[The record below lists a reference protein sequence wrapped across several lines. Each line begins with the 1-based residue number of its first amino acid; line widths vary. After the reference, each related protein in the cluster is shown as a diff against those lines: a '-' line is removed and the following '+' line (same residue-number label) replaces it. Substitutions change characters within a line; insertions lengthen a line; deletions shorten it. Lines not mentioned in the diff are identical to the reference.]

1 MVRGD
6 ATAAYSPD
14 LGVKKF
20 VREFVYQPGSGF
32 TVSDDVETNRPA
44 VLTFVLH
51 ADDHIERGQG
61 RQFSITTG
69 RVKLLIDP
77 TLAAPVEQAL
87 QSIEAVIETNNL
99 TAPGP
104 PGAVDKGERQARGQK
119 LLLSTAAPT
128 TSARFVQRLTI
139 KD

>member
-1 MVRGD
+1 
-6 ATAAYSPD
+6 
-14 LGVKKF
+14 

-32 TVSDDVETNRPA
+32 TVTDDVETTRPA

-51 ADDHIERGQG
+51 ADDQIEKREGCV
-61 RQFSITTG
+61 FDITAG
-69 RVKLLIDP
+69 RVKLLDDV
-77 TLAAPVEQAL
+77 TLAAPVEPAQQA
-87 QSIEAVIETNNL
+87 IESKIETNYL

-119 LLLSTAAPT
+119 LLLTTAVPT
-128 TSARFVQRLTI
+128 TSARFIQRLSI